1 MNILEV
7 LPEYEVRRMRSRCNH
22 GNCEKKPSKKLTL
35 FEFDRLS
42 ERSKDLISLFLCSDH
57 YEKTIADLPNKL
69 KPIKQFGK
77 SIKGRVAD
85 IGLVTH

>member
-7 LPEYEVRRMRSRCNH
+7 LPEYEIRRMRSRCNY
-22 GNCEKKPSKKLTL
+22 GNCDKKPSKKLVL
-35 FEFDRLS
+35 FELNRINETS
-42 ERSKDLISLFLCSDH
+42 RDLISLFLCTEH
-57 YEKTIADLPNKL
+57 YEKTVQDLPDKL
-69 KPIKQFGK
+69 KPIKSQGK